1 MEGNRMKEMTG
12 INNKRNVRHLTFK
25 LLTVIIVFILPT
37 NLLFGWIA
45 LRNIKGVEQNIQISL
60 QNVTDVY
67 MDALDNDMKRV
78 DYYLYSSYISNN
90 DFIKLFNA
98 KDQVQYENLKYKCIR
113 DMQDEIYLSLNC
125 EVLFYYHA
133 RRNEYIMS
141 CGESA
146 RKEKFCDFLDENL
159 DMAAKWTIVQV
170 EGENYLTHIIDAGN
184 VYYGAFINLDLFLQ
198 SVEEAV
204 NYENVSV
211 SIVGKKKN
219 TDAEEMIAAS
229 RESERADAR
238 LCVNVTQKEVMRTL
252 STWEWGLVIVAIVM
266 IGLIPLLY
274 MVMKRWVISP
284 LKELNY
290 AHHELEAGNEKYRIE
305 KEGNSLEILEAYRSF
320 NQMADNI
327 YSLKLEN
334 MEKQLAAKQLEL
346 NNLQLQ
352 IRPHFLLNTFNLIY
366 SLAEKRDMEN
376 IKELILYLSGY
387 FRHIFRSGKELELFQ
402 KELTLIEG
410 YMKVAKIRY
419 PGEIDIRYQIDPE
432 VYMVRVP
439 PLLIHNFVENVVQH
453 ALVKDRVIYI
463 MLMAEYVDGTV
474 TFVVS
479 DNGAGMG
486 EDEVR
491 MINEE
496 RFKES
501 RERTFV
507 GIRNS
512 AMRIK
517 YFYGDA
523 AKIRVESRLNYGTEF
538 TITFP
543 YDLEE
548 E

>member
-1 MEGNRMKEMTG
+1 MKEKRMKKFKG
-12 INNKRNVRHLTFK
+12 INDKKVVRHLTFK
-25 LLTVIIVFILPT
+25 ILMIIIVFILPL
-37 NLLFGWIA
+37 NLLLGWIA
-45 LRNIKGVEQNIQISL
+45 QRNIKKVEQSIQLSL

-78 DYYLYSSYISNN
+78 DYYLYSSYMSNK
-90 DFIKLFNA
+90 DFVKLFSA
-98 KDQVQYENLKYKCIR
+98 KDEVQYQNAKYKCIR

-125 EVLFYYHA
+125 EVLFYYHSK
-133 RRNEYIMS
+133 RNEFIMS
-141 CGESA
+141 CGEGA
-146 RKEKFCDFLDENL
+146 EKEKFCNYLDDNL
-159 DMAAKWTIVQV
+159 DIATKWTIVQV
-170 EGENYLTHIIDAGN
+170 EGKEYLVRITDMGN
-184 VYYGAFINLDLFLQ
+184 VYYGAFVNLDKFLQ

-204 NYENVSV
+204 NYESASV
-211 SIVGKKKN
+211 SIVSKKK
-219 TDAEEMIAAS
+219 DADAGEMIAAS

-238 LCVNVTQKEVMRTL
+238 LCVKVTTKEIIRTL
-252 STWEWGLVIVAIVM
+252 SIWEWGMIIMAILLL
-266 IGLIPLLY
+266 GLIPLLY

-290 AHHELEAGNEKYRIE
+290 AHHELEIGNEKYRIE
-305 KEGNSLEILEAYRSF
+305 KEGNSIEFLEAYRSF
-320 NQMADNI
+320 NEMADNI

-366 SLAEKRDMEN
+366 SLAVDKDVEN

-410 YMKVAKIRY
+410 YMKAAKIRY
-419 PGEIDIRYQIDPE
+419 PGEVDIRYQINPE

-453 ALVKDRVIYI
+453 ALVKGRVVYI
-463 MLMAEYVDGTV
+463 MLMAEYANGEV
-474 TFVVS
+474 TFVIS

-491 MINEE
+491 LINEE
-496 RFKES
+496 RFKENK
-501 RERTFV
+501 ERIFV

-512 AMRIK
+512 AMRLK
-517 YFYGDA
+517 YFYGET
-523 AKIRVESRLNYGTEF
+523 AKIRVESGLDYGTEF

-543 YDLEE
+543 YNLEE